1 MEFKYS
7 YGFQVD
13 GQLHAQ
19 RIHDLGKNLMS
30 RYREEQLSLGN
41 SQVAFICHR
50 VVSTHEP
57 VKFKRGKYNF
67 RTFSFLISPCSVATF
82 VISCSRLGLLAKLL
96 PMHSVLVKMMV
107 TPECWEN
114 I

>member
-57 VKFKRGKYNF
+57 VKFKRGKYYF
-67 RTFSFLISPCSVATF
+67 RISLFLIPPCSVATF
-82 VISCSRLGLLAKLL
+82 VISCSRLGQLATILS
-96 PMHSVLVKMMV
+96 MHSDSVKMMV
-107 TPECWEN
+107 TPECWGN